1 MSMMGKR
8 IRELLEIFRER
19 HLKREDYDWRFSMT
33 LRKWLIAHQRDIVF
47 DKMTWMG
54 IKILKNPL
62 DVWIYQEI
70 LYEVRPDVV
79 IEIGSAYGGS
89 TGYLADLLDL
99 LQNGMVVS
107 IDIDRSRYQLQ
118 HHHRVFELTGDSSDP
133 VVVSR
138 VREICRDKKTIIIQ
152 DGGHTKAQVL
162 RDLEDYSP
170 FVSLS
175 SYFIVEDGIVDLFNP
190 GDGIGFE
197 EDGPLA
203 AIEEF
208 LSRNPQFQ
216 VDSTR
221 ERYILTYNPKG
232 FLKRVSV

>member
-8 IRELLEIFRER
+8 IRELLEIFKER
-19 HLKREDYDWRFSMT
+19 RLKREDYDRKFSIT
-33 LRKWLIAHQRDIVF
+33 LRKWLLAHQRDIVF
-47 DKMTWMG
+47 DKMTW
-54 IKILKNPL
+54 I

-89 TGYLADLLDL
+89 TRYLADLLDL
-99 LQNGMVVS
+99 LQNGIVVS
-107 IDIDRSRYQLQ
+107 IDIDRSRYQLT
-118 HHHRVFELTGDSSDP
+118 HHRVVELTGDSSDP
-133 VVVSR
+133 SVLSR
-138 VREICRDKKTIIIQ
+138 VQEICLNKKTIVIQ
-152 DGGHTKAQVL
+152 DGGHTRAQVL

-208 LSRNPQFQ
+208 LSKNPQFQ
-216 VDSTR
+216 VDSSR

-232 FLKRVSV
+232 FLKRVGF